1 MLCEFKN
8 REDLENLEGLA
19 SLKNQVEQFQL
30 HDKVGEQSFCQNFKK
45 KYMNQFL
52 IQLKMPLKI

>member
-8 REDLENLEGLA
+8 REDLEILEELA

-30 HDKVGEQSFCQNFKK
+30 HDKVGEQSFRQNLKK

-52 IQLKMPLKI
+52 IQLKMLLKI